1 MIDLVQSGTL
11 VAVFSSAAVAIRI
24 ALKAV
29 IVVWSFKGTKS
40 DRQHALAL
48 LRALNAK
55 KDAAPDLPKPPDHA
69 GKTVPRP
76 IPNNAIQQNK
86 GPGPQS
92 RQSGPPKSS
101 HRRTIRISSRR

>member
-11 VAVFSSAAVAIRI
+11 VAVFSAAAVAMRI

-48 LRALNAK
+48 LHALSMK
-55 KDAAPDLPKPPDHA
+55 KDQQTEQSPPCGPGKPSGLPSDA
-69 GKTVPRP
+69 NEATRR
-76 IPNNAIQQNK
+76 NR
-86 GPGPQS
+86 GPGPQT
-92 RQSGPPKSS
+92 RLSGPPKNRQ
-101 HRRTIRISSRR
+101 HRTSRIPR